1 MAEETKLKSQMG
13 SDEPVKFTDE
23 ELNSLQELQNTY
35 ASISTQFGQVKVGRI
50 NLERQ
55 VYNLDEM
62 EDNLEKA
69 WEENRQV
76 ESDLVQSLNEKYGA
90 GSLNPTTGE
99 FIPQPTQEVE
109 TSTEEK

>member
-23 ELNSLQELQNTY
+23 ELQSLQELQNTY
-35 ASISTQFGQVKVGRI
+35 ASISTQFGQVKVSRI

-55 VYNLDEM
+55 IENLDDAE
-62 EDNLEKA
+62 NQLEQS
-69 WEENRQV
+69 WEENRQK
-76 ESDLVQSLNEKYGA
+76 ESDLVKSLNEKYGA
-90 GSLNPTTGE
+90 GTLNPTTGE

-109 TSTEEK
+109 NN

>member
-13 SDEPVKFTDE
+13 EGETVKFTDE
-23 ELNSLQELQNTY
+23 ELQSLQELQNTY
-35 ASISTQFGQVKVGRI
+35 ASISTQFGQVKVSRI

-62 EDNLEKA
+62 EHNLEKA
-69 WEENRQV
+69 WEENRQT
-76 ESDLVQSLNEKYGA
+76 ESDLVKSLNEKYGA

-99 FIPQPTQEVE
+99 FIPRPTEEVE
-109 TSTEEK
+109 NN

>member
-1 MAEETKLKSQMG
+1 MAEEAKLKSQMG

-23 ELNSLQELQNTY
+23 ELSSLQELQNTY
-35 ASISTQFGQVKVGRI
+35 ASISTQFGQVKVSRI

-55 VYNLDEM
+55 IENLDDAE
-62 EDNLEKA
+62 NQLEKK
-69 WEENRQV
+69 WEENRQT
-76 ESDLVQSLNEKYGA
+76 ESDLVKSLNEKYGA

-109 TSTEEK
+109 NN

>member
-13 SDEPVKFTDE
+13 SDDPVKFTDDE
-23 ELNSLQELQNTY
+23 MASLQELQNTY
-35 ASISTQFGQVKVGRI
+35 ASISTQFGQLKVSRI

-69 WEENRQV
+69 WEENRQT
-76 ESDLVQSLNEKYGA
+76 ESDLVKSLNEKYGA

-99 FIPQPTQEVE
+99 FIPNPTEEVE
-109 TSTEEK
+109 NN

>member
-13 SDEPVKFTDE
+13 SDDPVKFTDE
-23 ELNSLQELQNTY
+23 ELQSLQELQNTY
-35 ASISTQFGQVKVGRI
+35 ASISTQFGQLKVSRI

-69 WEENRQV
+69 WEENRQT
-76 ESDLVQSLNEKYGA
+76 ESDLVKSLNEKYGA
-90 GSLNPTTGE
+90 GTLNPTTGE
-99 FIPQPTQEVE
+99 FTPDNSAKP
-109 TSTEEK
+109 EKKSA

>member
-13 SDEPVKFTDE
+13 SDEPVKFTDDE
-23 ELNSLQELQNTY
+23 MASLQELQNTY
-35 ASISTQFGQVKVGRI
+35 ASISTQFGQLKVSRI

-69 WEENRQV
+69 WEENRQT
-76 ESDLVQSLNEKYGA
+76 ESDLVKSLNEKYGA

-99 FIPQPTQEVE
+99 FIPNPTEEVE
-109 TSTEEK
+109 NN

>member
-1 MAEETKLKSQMG
+1 MAEETKLTSQMG

-23 ELNSLQELQNTY
+23 ELQSLQELQNTY
-35 ASISTQFGQVKVGRI
+35 ASISTQFGQLKVSRM

-69 WEENRQV
+69 WEENRQT
-76 ESDLVQSLNEKYGA
+76 ESDLVKSLNEKYGA
-90 GSLNPTTGE
+90 GTLNPTTGE
-99 FIPQPTQEVE
+99 FIPRPTEEVE
-109 TSTEEK
+109 NN

>member
-1 MAEETKLKSQMG
+1 MAEEAKLKSQMG

-23 ELNSLQELQNTY
+23 ELSSLQELQNTY
-35 ASISTQFGQVKVGRI
+35 ASISTQFGQVKVSRI

-55 VYNLDEM
+55 IENLDDAE
-62 EDNLEKA
+62 NQLEQS
-69 WEENRQV
+69 WEENRQT
-76 ESDLVQSLNEKYGA
+76 ESDLVKSLNEKYGA

-109 TSTEEK
+109 NN

>member
-13 SDEPVKFTDE
+13 SDDPVKFTDDE
-23 ELNSLQELQNTY
+23 MASLQELQNTY
-35 ASISTQFGQVKVGRI
+35 ASISTQFGQLKVSRM

-69 WEENRQV
+69 WEENRQT
-76 ESDLVQSLNEKYGA
+76 ESDLVKSLNEKYGA
-90 GSLNPTTGE
+90 GSLNPQTGE

-109 TSTEEK
+109 NN

>member
-23 ELNSLQELQNTY
+23 ELKSLQELQNTY
-35 ASISTQFGQVKVGRI
+35 ASISTQFGQVKVSRI

-55 VYNLDEM
+55 IENLDDAE
-62 EDNLEKA
+62 NQLEQS
-69 WEENRQV
+69 WEENRQT
-76 ESDLVQSLNEKYGA
+76 ESDLVKSLNEKYGA

-109 TSTEEK
+109 NN

>member
-13 SDEPVKFTDE
+13 SDDPVKFTDE
-23 ELNSLQELQNTY
+23 ELQSLQELQNTY
-35 ASISTQFGQVKVGRI
+35 ASISTQFGQLKVSRM

-69 WEENRQV
+69 WEENRQT
-76 ESDLVQSLNEKYGA
+76 ESDLVKSLNEKYGA
-90 GSLNPTTGE
+90 GSLNPQTGE
-99 FIPQPTQEVE
+99 FIPQPTEEVE
-109 TSTEEK
+109 NN

>member
-1 MAEETKLKSQMG
+1 MTEETKLKSQMG

-23 ELNSLQELQNTY
+23 ELSSLQELQNTY
-35 ASISTQFGQVKVGRI
+35 ASISTQFGQVKVSRI

-55 VYNLDEM
+55 IENLDDAE
-62 EDNLEKA
+62 NQLEKK
-69 WEENRQV
+69 WEENRQT
-76 ESDLVQSLNEKYGA
+76 ESDLVKSLNEKYGA

-109 TSTEEK
+109 NN